1 MTSFQVQWYSK
12 KKLEIF
18 KKENRIVVQ
27 TTLVASEI
35 KPEQNIVNIKVKLV
49 EQNLT
54 KCMIENESTQI

>member
-1 MTSFQVQWYSK
+1 M
-12 KKLEIF
+12 
-18 KKENRIVVQ
+18 
-27 TTLVASEI
+27 LVASEI